1 MSHDALQQELCDQS
15 MAHQRTIE
23 ELRRE
28 NAESLHKLQETAEQ
42 FERMCE
48 QQRQWMCCVKRF
60 IYSSPH
66 IKMRLFHLQAEL
78 NCLNYGLYYCC
89 IFI

>member
-1 MSHDALQQELCDQS
+1 MSHDALQQDLCEQH
-15 MAHQRTIE
+15 MTHQRTIE

-48 QQRQWMCCVKRF
+48 QQRQWLCCVKRF
-60 IYSSPH
+60 SIHQLILAFLSVY
-66 IKMRLFHLQAEL
+66 A
-78 NCLNYGLYYCC
+78 
-89 IFI
+89 